1 MPQFLHY
8 FAALLL
14 FGLSTGCVVTKKSYD
29 ELLAE
34 KVKSDAELADNQEN
48 LARVEQERSTLHQ
61 QTHQL
66 IDDTTTLGN
75 KYRRQNQVFT
85 SLVKE
90 HEQLEKYY
98 NDLLTNSGK
107 MNQDLGEQRKQLM
120 IARRDY
126 EMSQLRNDELNFNLE
141 ERAKHIEQLEMVLE
155 DREQMVNQ
163 LKIKVSKA
171 LTDFD
176 EGELKVEIKNGKV
189 YVSLAE
195 KLLFKSYSIEID
207 KKGISALNQ
216 LATVLLTQKDVSILI
231 EGHTDNVQ
239 VSKTSQFMKDNWD
252 LSVLRA
258 TSIAKTLIK
267 AGVNP
272 HQITAAGKGE
282 FSPVE
287 DNSTKSG
294 KQQNR
299 RTEIILAPKLDEL
312 FQILE
317 AE

>member
-14 FGLSTGCVVTKKSYD
+14 FGLTTGCVVTKKSYD

-34 KVKSDAELADNQEN
+34 KVKSDAELAENQEN
-48 LARVEQERSTLHQ
+48 LARVEKERGTLHQ
-61 QTHQL
+61 QTNQL
-66 IDDTTTLGN
+66 IDDTTVLGK
-75 KYRRQNQVFT
+75 KYRRQNQEFT
-85 SLVKE
+85 SLVNEQK
-90 HEQLEKYY
+90 QLEKFY

-107 MNQDLGEQRKQLM
+107 MNQDLGEQRKQLV
-120 IARRDY
+120 IARKNY

-216 LATVLLTQKDVSILI
+216 LATVLLAQKDVSILI

-258 TSIAKTLIK
+258 TSIAKILIK

-287 DNSTKSG
+287 DNSTKLG

>member
-8 FAALLL
+8 FAAILL
-14 FGLSTGCVVTKKSYD
+14 FGLTTGCVVTKKSYD

-34 KVKSDAELADNQEN
+34 KVKSDAELADIQEN
-48 LARVEQERSTLHQ
+48 IARVEQERSTLHQ

-90 HEQLEKYY
+90 HDQLEQYY

-216 LATVLLTQKDVSILI
+216 LATVLLAQKDVSILI
-231 EGHTDNVQ
+231 EGHTDDVQ
-239 VSKTSQFMKDNWD
+239 VSRTSQFMKDNWD

-258 TSIAKTLIK
+258 SSIAKILIK

-282 FSPVE
+282 FSPVG
-287 DNSTKSG
+287 DNSTKLG